1 MRKQTNRHE
10 AVFENI
16 KDRIQAEI
24 RAAHNSIFA
33 AVAWLTEPDLIR
45 ELTRAVSRGCSVRL
59 IISAHEYN
67 QAERFRNL
75 VTSGGELYIYGSEDI
90 MGRHFMH
97 NKFCVID
104 YQKVI
109 TGSFNYTW
117 NASSNAENIVILHDE
132 AVAYQYVEECLDLIK
147 GAHREDFGN
156 AADISVSFLPASTLV
171 EKGESVKIVWKVEKA
186 TSVSSPLLGN
196 DLPYSGAHTLLIHH
210 DQVLQLFAE
219 NPEQEKVVTVQIRMV
234 RHPKIKYFSVSEQ
247 VIIRSQKT
255 VLRWKVEDSN
265 EVILKY
271 NGQTRAVEE
280 EGEFTV
286 TPTTDTEYELLAIG
300 DKKTERQVV
309 RVLVYPLPTFKAIP
323 VPVPTEISLEADLNI
338 FQNKIFTALSFEH
351 TQIPMVQRVPK
362 VERLLLKELLRRP
375 KVQEIADA
383 YGKKMHEMQLPI
395 SAKHDRFKGLKSS
408 ILEKVA
414 VLFENNPKAL
424 KIISQIKETYGLD

>member
-1 MRKQTNRHE
+1 MGKQNNRHE

-24 RAAHNSIFA
+24 RAARTSIFA

-45 ELTRAVSRGCSVRL
+45 ELTQAVNRGCSVRL

-104 YQKVI
+104 YHKVI

-117 NASSNAENIVILHDE
+117 NASSNAENIVILNDE
-132 AVAYQYVEECLDLIK
+132 AVAYQYVEESLDLIK

-156 AADISVSFLPASTLV
+156 AADITISFLPASTLV
-171 EKGESVKIVWKVEKA
+171 EKGESVKIVWKVENA
-186 TSVSSPLLGN
+186 TSVYSPLLGN
-196 DLPYSGAHTLLIHH
+196 DLPYSGEHTLSIHR

-219 NPEQEKVVTVQIRMV
+219 NPEQEKVVTIQIRMI
-234 RHPKIKYFSVSEQ
+234 RHPRIRHFNVSEQ
-247 VIIRSQKT
+247 VIIRSQTT
-255 VLRWKVEDSN
+255 VLRWKVENSN
-265 EVILKY
+265 NVVLKH
-271 NGQTRAVEE
+271 NGQTRTVDE
-280 EGEFTV
+280 EGELAV
-286 TPTTDTEYELLAIG
+286 TPTTDTEYELSAIG
-300 DKKTERQVV
+300 DKKTERQVF
-309 RVLVYPLPTFKAIP
+309 RVLVYPLPTFKSIP
-323 VPVPTEISLEADLNI
+323 IPVPTEISLEADLNI

-351 TQIPMVQRVPK
+351 TQFPMVQRVPK
-362 VERLLLKELLRRP
+362 VERLLFKELLRRP

-395 SAKHDRFKGLKSS
+395 NAKYDRFKGLKSA
-408 ILEKVA
+408 ILNKVS
-414 VLFENNPKAL
+414 VLFQDNPKAL